1 VTCGMREADAL
12 RTSHGLIW
20 VEQSGHGELPVLL
33 IHGNSSC
40 LDVFRCQIDSPLA
53 SQYRLIAFDLPGHGR
68 SCDAIDPA
76 RTYTLPGFADVACEI
91 LTLLAVEEAVVL
103 GWSLGGHIALEMM
116 HGFFRAKGLVLVG
129 TPPVGPDTFSK
140 GFRPSPH
147 FELAAGAEW
156 SDADVERFG
165 HAVFDEAFSPDLKTA
180 LIRAHGIARRTL
192 FEARRAGVGGDQR
205 KLVESLTMPIAVLN
219 GAEDPFINLDYLDS
233 ISFKNLWRGQCHR
246 IVGAAHAP
254 FLQKPA
260 EFNEILKEYL
270 AGLANDRQR
279 AIR

>member
-1 VTCGMREADAL
+1 MRETHAL

-20 VEQSGHGELPVLL
+20 VEQSGRGELPVLM

-40 LDVFRCQIDSPLA
+40 LEVFRRQIDGPLA
-53 SQYRLIAFDLPGHGR
+53 RQNRLIAFDLPGHGR
-68 SCDAIDPA
+68 SGDAIDPA
-76 RTYTLPGFADVACEI
+76 RTYTLPGYADVSREI
-91 LTLLAVEEAVVL
+91 LSLLAIEEVVVL

-116 HGFFRAKGLVLVG
+116 QEFSRAKGLVLVG

-147 FELAAGAEW
+147 FKLAAEAKW

-180 LIRAHGIARRTL
+180 LVRADGIARSTL
-192 FEARRAGVGGDQR
+192 FEARRAGVGADQR

-219 GAEDPFINLDYLDS
+219 GAEDPFINLDYLLDS
-233 ISFKNLWRGQCHR
+233 ISFKNLWRGQCQR
-246 IVGAAHAP
+246 IVGAGHAP
-254 FLQKPA
+254 FLQKPTV
-260 EFNEILKEYL
+260 FNEISNEYL
-270 AGLANDRQR
+270 AELANHR
-279 AIR
+279 